1 MVSRQT
7 GFLILLT
14 AGTTLALAVLLS
26 GFWRPIFWAVVLGIL
41 FRPVFVHLENRLVGR
56 PSVAAAV
63 TLVIILIFVLTPA
76 LLLLATIAVQ
86 AVAFVGRFENGD
98 LDPQEFFAS
107 LETMLIPELERLGL
121 DLSQLAERLQAGA
134 LRGGEFLVGLVLNVG
149 QNAAALVINF
159 FLMLYLLFF
168 ILRDGEGIYAR
179 IFAALPLAPVQN
191 RRLFERFSDVAMA
204 TLKGTF
210 AVGIVQGTLGGA
222 AFALVGIPSAVLWGA
237 LMAIASVVPVVGTGL
252 VWGPAAIGL
261 ALGGEWTRAVLLL
274 AIGTIAI
281 GASDNLVRP
290 VVVGRQARMPDYLV
304 LFSTLGGLS
313 VLGISGLVLGPV
325 IAALFLAV
333 WQIASEAQPS

>member
-1 MVSRQT
+1 
-7 GFLILLT
+7 
-14 AGTTLALAVLLS
+14 
-26 GFWRPIFWAVVLGIL
+26 
-41 FRPVFVHLENRLVGR
+41 
-56 PSVAAAV
+56 
-63 TLVIILIFVLTPA
+63 
-76 LLLLATIAVQ
+76 
-86 AVAFVGRFENGD
+86 
-98 LDPQEFFAS
+98 
-107 LETMLIPELERLGL
+107 
-121 DLSQLAERLQAGA
+121 
-134 LRGGEFLVGLVLNVG
+134 
-149 QNAAALVINF
+149 
-159 FLMLYLLFF
+159 
-168 ILRDGEGIYAR
+168 
-179 IFAALPLAPVQN
+179 
-191 RRLFERFSDVAMA
+191 MA